1 MTFEKIEYS
10 KLNARQKENFNFQKV
25 SAELADYGFVTLR
38 LSDDWKGADFI
49 ALHISGSVLRVQL
62 KGRLTFDKKYMGNEL
77 HIAFADAG
85 TWYLYPHDEL
95 LKKVLA
101 VTNVE
106 ATQSWI
112 DQEVYHF
119 AHLST
124 EIRHILEPY
133 RIVGGANPPPEGAAA
148 EQAVAADGAAPRR

>member
-1 MTFEKIEYS
+1 MALEKIEYS

-25 SAELADYGFVTLR
+25 SAVLADYGFVTLR

-49 ALHISGSVLRVQL
+49 ALHISGSDLRVQL
-62 KGRLTFDKKYMGNEL
+62 KGRLTFGQKYIGNGL
-77 HIAFADAG
+77 HVVFPDAG

-95 LKKVLA
+95 LRKVLA

-112 DQEVYHF
+112 EQKVYHF

-133 RIVGGANPPPEGAAA
+133 RIVGDANPPPEGAAA
-148 EQAVAADGAAPRR
+148 EQAVAADGDAPRR